1 MITGSDLDHDDSS
14 AGEGPLIV
22 APALWSRTED
32 GGSWL
37 TPEERGILASVAT
50 VVRLQKGET
59 IYKQGQQA
67 NALFNIAKGVAK
79 SHIRQSE
86 KKTKITGFQFPND
99 IVGIAQNGKYMNSA
113 EAVTSIILYRIYG
126 RSLEKILEGSPGI
139 TIKLIRKLWLDL
151 HANHCYTI
159 VLKKRHAVS
168 KVAWFIQDIG
178 RLQRSS
184 ANNIDEIYL
193 AMNRLDIAD
202 YLGISPEAVSRSF
215 RSLID
220 RGAIHLRD
228 RRHVQIVNEAD
239 LEAVASEF
247 VIKL

>member
-1 MITGSDLDHDDSS
+1 MVKGSDLDDDNSR
-14 AGEGPLIV
+14 AGDGPLIV
-22 APALWSRTED
+22 APALWSLTED
-32 GGSWL
+32 AGFSL
-37 TPEERGILASVAT
+37 TPEERKILASVAT
-50 VVRLQKGET
+50 VVRVRKGEA

-67 NALFNIAKGVAK
+67 NALFNIARGVTK

-86 KKTKITGFQFPND
+86 NRTQITGFQFAND

-113 EAVTSIILYRIYG
+113 EAVTSVILYRIYG

-139 TIKLIRKLWLDL
+139 TIKLIRKLWFDL
-151 HANHCYTI
+151 HASHCYTI
-159 VLKKRHAVS
+159 ALKKRHAVS
-168 KVAWFIQDIG
+168 KVAWFIQDLG

-184 ANNIDEIYL
+184 ANDIDEIHL

-220 RGAIHLRD
+220 RGAVHLRD
-228 RRHVQIVNEAD
+228 RRHVKIVNEAD
-239 LEAVASEF
+239 LEATASEL
-247 VIKL
+247 IKL